1 MEPKSKKYFEQF
13 LFFLKSEQNVSPH
26 TLRSYTKDLDDFLTF
41 ADKRPKEIDNLDI
54 RSFLASLHHKK
65 LKKSSISRKL
75 ATIRSFF
82 KFLHREGYV
91 KKNPAKLVSS
101 PKVPKN
107 LPRFLSIDEVFYL
120 METPQGD
127 TFKPT
132 RDKAILE
139 LLYSSGLR
147 VSEMTSLDMSDLNI
161 KESLLLAKGKGR
173 KERILPI
180 GQKAMEALQNYLPE
194 RMSLKRKTA
203 ALFLNNR
210 GGRLT
215 QRSIRRILLYYS
227 RMINLEGDLSPHTLR
242 HTFATHLLH
251 EGADLRSIQ
260 ELLGHSSLSTTQ
272 RYTHVDIG
280 HLTEVYDKAHPLAKE
295 EK

>member
-1 MEPKSKKYFEQF
+1 MRKSIDTFIEHLRVEQG
-13 LFFLKSEQNVSPH
+13 VSGH
-26 TLRSYTKDLDDFLTF
+26 TLRAYAGDLDEFFSFIDM
-41 ADKRPKEIDNLDI
+41 RPEEIDYLDI

-65 LKKSSISRKL
+65 LKKTSIARKL

-82 KFLHREGYV
+82 KFLHKEGYV

-101 PKVPKN
+101 PRVPKT
-107 LPRFLSIDEVFYL
+107 LPKFLPVDETFHL
-120 METPQGD
+120 MNTPKGD
-127 TFKPT
+127 TFIPT
-132 RDKAILE
+132 RDKAMLE

-147 VSEMTSLDMSDLNI
+147 VSELTALDVVDLDL
-161 KESLLLAKGKGR
+161 KESLVLVKGKGR
-173 KERILPI
+173 KERIVPI
-180 GQKAMEALQNYLPE
+180 GTKAMEALQNYLPE
-194 RMSLKRKTA
+194 RISLKKKSP

-215 QRSIRRILLYYS
+215 QRSVRRILVRYS
-227 RMINLEGDLSPHTLR
+227 RMISLKGDISPHTLR

-272 RYTHVDIG
+272 KYTHVDIG
-280 HLTEVYDKAHPLAKE
+280 HLTEVYDKAHPLAK
-295 EK
+295 KNK